1 MFIGMFRHL
10 LFLIL
15 MAIQFIRFI
24 YSYRKLVFSQVL
36 VKGASAFWLV
46 NATQETIMQMR
57 LSDLILFM
65 LYYQP
70 RLAPHFKDHPNGFP

>member
-1 MFIGMFRHL
+1 MFIGMCRHL

-36 VKGASAFWLV
+36 VKGASAFCLV
-46 NATQETIMQMR
+46 NATQENYHA
-57 LSDLILFM
+57 D
-65 LYYQP
+65 
-70 RLAPHFKDHPNGFP
+70 AVV